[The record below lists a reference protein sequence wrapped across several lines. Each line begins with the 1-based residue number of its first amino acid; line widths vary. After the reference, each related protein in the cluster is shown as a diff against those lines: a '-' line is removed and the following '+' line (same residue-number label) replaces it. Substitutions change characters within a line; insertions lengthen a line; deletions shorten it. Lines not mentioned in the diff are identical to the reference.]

1 MEHVCQL
8 YLGLNNGVRD
18 GRVRGMKMRLAVVLF
33 LLTGLS
39 RGEPSVSG
47 TNTLCFGMVTDAHYA
62 DTDARG
68 GRTYRDGLKLMR
80 ECVATMNHEK
90 VDFVVELGDFKD
102 QDNPPIEAKTL
113 IYLKT
118 IEAEF
123 AKFVGPRYHVLG
135 NHDMDSLSKKAFLA
149 SVEST
154 GIPMEKSYYAFV
166 HKGVQCI
173 VLDANFK
180 RDGTPYD
187 KGNFDWKDA
196 NIPKEEMAWLRKTL
210 SEHNGKAI
218 VFVHQRLDNDGAAIC
233 VRNAAEV
240 RNVLVESKKVV
251 AVFSGHDH
259 PGAISV
265 MDGIA
270 YYTLRWLTSGYAIVE
285 MSNEGTLTVKGFRKV
300 ASTALK

>member
-1 MEHVCQL
+1 
-8 YLGLNNGVRD
+8 
-18 GRVRGMKMRLAVVLF
+18 MKMRMAFVLLL

-39 RGEPSVSG
+39 RGDPSVSG
-47 TNTLCFGMVTDAHYA
+47 TNTFRFGIVTDAHYA
-62 DTDARG
+62 DTEARG

-80 ECVATMNHEK
+80 ECVETMNQEK
-90 VDFVVELGDFKD
+90 VDFLIELGDFKD
-102 QDNPPIEAKTL
+102 QDNPPVEGKTL
-113 IYLKT
+113 DYLKT

-123 AKFVGPRYHVLG
+123 AKFRGSRYHVLG
-135 NHDMDSLSKKAFLA
+135 NHDMDSLSKRAFLET
-149 SVEST
+149 VEST
-154 GIPMEKSYYAFV
+154 GIPKEKSYYAFL

-196 NIPKEEMAWLRKTL
+196 NIPKEEIEWLRKTL

-259 PGAISV
+259 PGAKTV
-265 MDGIA
+265 MEGIP

-285 MSNEGTLTVKGFRKV
+285 MSNEYDLTVKGFRHV